1 MRSNLLLSTL
11 LKASALV
18 GCTSQVTAQLGND
31 PADSWLVYAKAP
43 GKDSKVLSVNIFATA
58 LFFFFSIYSNNL
70 AN

>member
-43 GKDSKVLSVNIFATA
+43 GKDSKVLSVNATWVV
-58 LFFFFSIYSNNL
+58 LVLVQDYLHLSQL
-70 AN
+70 